1 MMMQLAALQGR
12 VAQLEVELAALP
24 PVGSMAPSGRLLE
37 AFVTVRQE
45 RDELA
50 VTGADRGV

>member
-1 MMMQLAALQGR
+1 
-12 VAQLEVELAALP
+12 
-24 PVGSMAPSGRLLE
+24 MAPSGRLLE

-50 VTGADRGV
+50 VQLAQIEAYQPGIADKAQTWVEQIDRTLRHR